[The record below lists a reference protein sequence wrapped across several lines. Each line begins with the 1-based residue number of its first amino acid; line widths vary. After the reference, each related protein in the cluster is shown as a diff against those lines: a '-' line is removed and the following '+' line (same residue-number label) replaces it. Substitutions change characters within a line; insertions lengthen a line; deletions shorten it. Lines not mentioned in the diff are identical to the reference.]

1 MLIPI
6 EELGLPFNI
15 TAKTNFY
22 LVDSSESVRFPIL
35 IAEKLT
41 LKPPNMQ
48 GFHKSAVK
56 QIY

>member
-6 EELGLPFNI
+6 EELGLPFDI

-22 LVDSSESVRFPIL
+22 LGDSSESWRFPIV

-48 GFHKSAVK
+48 S
-56 QIY
+56 